1 MKWLWLS
8 LPQLYQMRWFGIK
21 TTLFE
26 NKLQQHQAL
35 KMVAARLPATL
46 VTCLRRA
53 KQKCHRL
60 TQLMA

>member
-53 KQKCHRL
+53 K
-60 TQLMA
+60 